1 MLSVTRIVVAQTFL
15 ELHCELDKGLVRFG
29 FGFVVVLCLGVF
41 CVQWL
46 VLFWLGFLDFV
57 WEFTYIFFLNFFLS

>member
-46 VLFWLGFLDFV
+46 FLFWLGFLDFV
-57 WEFTYIFFLNFFLS
+57 WEFTYIYF